1 MLVVRVEVWPGGDA
15 DRATEISR
23 IGITNTTGAAE
34 NANYEVVGLMCRDGD
49 EQVVRSEV
57 LTHLRSA
64 GWMPLVRRV
73 LTNLLLPDLRQG
85 ASYDDP
91 IAEHLRKGEHV

>member
-15 DRATEISR
+15 DRASEIAR
-23 IGITNTTGAAE
+23 VGIANTTGTAE
-34 NANYEVVGLMCRDGD
+34 DANYDVVALMNRDVD

-57 LTHLRSA
+57 LAHRRSA
-64 GWMPLVRRV
+64 GWLPLVRRV
-73 LTNLLLPDLRQG
+73 LTNLLLPDLRQE

-91 IAEHLRKGEHV
+91 IAKHLRKGEHV